1 MKCTK
6 FSKIKEKYY
15 EAGKIMR
22 KHQLKLQH
30 LIIGVAILAFFL
42 TITTSIWSSYRM
54 NKQTLINNTLETNR
68 VYAAKIATTA
78 NIYLNETLQTLTYN
92 ANTISKHLND
102 EHRLDDEA
110 ERLRMQTNSFNSISI
125 TNSKGKVL
133 ATSPENLNLKGKTI
147 TSNAMKNALREQKPM
162 ISDPYKAMTN
172 RELIYISAPIFN
184 EKGKFLGVVGGT
196 IYLKKNN
203 ILYTLLGNHF
213 YEGGSYVY
221 VVDRKGRIIY
231 DQNHLQINK
240 LVTKNPV
247 VQKIMH
253 SDSDVSGSQRIV
265 NEKGMDILASYA
277 TVENTGWGV
286 VSQRTTATSIQP
298 AVKMVKQMIY
308 TALPLLLISLIII
321 IWLSIK
327 ISLPLQKLAELA
339 EKSMRKDEE
348 KNFCTVPAWY
358 YEAIQLKEALIQSF
372 SFLHQQVNFL
382 MDQSTTDPLTEL
394 SNRRTLDKR
403 MRELM
408 ASKTPFSIVLMDID
422 YFKSVNDTYGHNMG
436 DKVLKYLAFKLKRIS
451 HATDLCCRYGGEE
464 FIILLP
470 NTTGQEA
477 FKMAESLR
485 RELQITTSP
494 TGKAITIS
502 AGIAEYPIIEGTPT
516 QLIEYADQC
525 LYQAKEQGR
534 NRVVLANRYQRDV

>member
-1 MKCTK
+1 
-6 FSKIKEKYY
+6 
-15 EAGKIMR
+15 MR

-42 TITTSIWSSYRM
+42 AITTSIWSSYRM

-92 ANTISKHLND
+92 ANTISKHLN
-102 EHRLDDEA
+102 EEQRLDDEA

-125 TNSKGKVL
+125 ANNKGKVL
-133 ATSPENLNLKGKTI
+133 ATSPKTLNLKGKTI
-147 TSNAMKNALREQKPM
+147 TSNAMKNALREQRPM
-162 ISDPYKAMTN
+162 ISDPYIAMTN
-172 RELIYISAPIFN
+172 HELIYISAPIFDK
-184 EKGKFLGVVGGT
+184 KGKFLGVVGGT
-196 IYLKKNN
+196 IYLRGNN

-213 YEGGSYVY
+213 DGSYVY
-221 VVDRKGRIIY
+221 VVDHKGRIIY
-231 DQNHLQINK
+231 DQNRSQINK
-240 LVTKNPV
+240 LATKNPV

-253 SDSDVSGSQRIV
+253 SDADASGSQRVIN
-265 NEKGMDILASYA
+265 NEGIDLLAGYA

-286 VSQRTTATSIQP
+286 VSQRTTAVSIQP
-298 AVKMVKQMIY
+298 TVKMVKQMVFA
-308 TALPLLLISLIII
+308 ALPLLLISLIII
-321 IWLSIK
+321 IWISIK

-348 KNFCTVPAWY
+348 KSLCAVPAWY
-358 YEAIQLKEALIQSF
+358 YEVIQLKKALIQSF
-372 SFLHQQVNFL
+372 SFLHRQVNFL
-382 MDQSTTDPLTEL
+382 MDQSTTDPLTGL

-403 MRELM
+403 MQELI
-408 ASKTPFSIVLMDID
+408 ASKTSFSIILMDID

-436 DKVLKYLAFKLKRIS
+436 DQVLKYLAFKLKKITQ
-451 HATDLCCRYGGEE
+451 ATDLCCRYGGEE

-470 NTTGQEA
+470 NTTAQKA
-477 FKMAESLR
+477 FKMAETFR

-494 TGKAITIS
+494 TGKTITIS
-502 AGIAEYPIIEGTPT
+502 AGIAEYPIIEGTPA
-516 QLIEYADQC
+516 QIIEYADQC

-534 NRVVLANRYQRDV
+534 NRVVSN